1 VADRLGHGTPYPAVC
16 LIYGLTESPLIGPWI
31 RGKLTLAG
39 VDLRTDA
46 GAWLDSVYALWI
58 EQPPTDALERAQRA
72 MVIGSAR
79 LAPDRETWGALP
91 EQQALGVAR
100 LTKGTGYGAPR

>member
-1 VADRLGHGTPYPAVC
+1 MADRLGHRAPYAAVC
-16 LIYGLTESPLIGPWI
+16 LIYGLTENRTIGPWI
-31 RGKLTLAG
+31 RGRLTLAG

-58 EQPPTDALERAQRA
+58 EQPPPEALERADRA
-72 MVIGSAR
+72 LVIGSAR
-79 LAPDRETWGALP
+79 AAPNRDTWGALP